1 MIRILKHCA
10 LGKPGRSISDPTHKQ
25 IAFAKRNPTIVRI
38 IYDRANVPGPAIIE
52 PLTKVDKP
60 VKIEMVDSVLPSDE
74 PKPQKQVYKKKK
86 GVSYE

>member
-38 IYDRANVPGPAIIE
+38 IYDRANVPELVE
-52 PLTKVDKP
+52 PLTEDEMP
-60 VKIEMVDSVLPSDE
+60 VKIKMVDSVLPSDE

>member
-1 MIRILKHCA
+1 MMIRILKHCA

-38 IYDRANVPGPAIIE
+38 IYDRANVPELVE
-52 PLTKVDKP
+52 PLTEDEMP
-60 VKIEMVDSVLPSDE
+60 VKIKMVDSVLPSDE

>member
-38 IYDRANVPGPAIIE
+38 IYDRANVPEPVVIE
-52 PLTKVDKP
+52 PLTEDEMP
-60 VKIEMVDSVLPSDE
+60 VKIKMVDSVLPSDE

>member
-1 MIRILKHCA
+1 MIRILKRCT

-38 IYDRANVPGPAIIE
+38 IYDRANVPELVE
-52 PLTKVDKP
+52 PLTEDEMP

>member
-10 LGKPGRSISDPTHKQ
+10 LGKPGRSISDPTRKQ

-38 IYDRANVPGPAIIE
+38 IYDRANVPELVE
-52 PLTKVDKP
+52 PLTEDEMP
-60 VKIEMVDSVLPSDE
+60 VKMVDSVLPSDE

>member
-1 MIRILKHCA
+1 MMIRILKHCA

-38 IYDRANVPGPAIIE
+38 IYDRANVPEPVE
-52 PLTKVDKP
+52 PLTEDEMP
-60 VKIEMVDSVLPSDE
+60 VKIKMVDSVLPSDE